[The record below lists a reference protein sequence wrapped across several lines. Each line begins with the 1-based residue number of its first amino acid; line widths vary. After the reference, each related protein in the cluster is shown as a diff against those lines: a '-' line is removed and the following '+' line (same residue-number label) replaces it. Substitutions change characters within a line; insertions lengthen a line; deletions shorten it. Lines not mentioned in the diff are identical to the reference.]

1 MNRAL
6 PERDTRN
13 RVNLSELNDTELIEL
28 IVHGRTDALGELY
41 DRYGKLIYSIAYRI
55 VGDTATAEEVT
66 LDVFQRVWERA
77 ASYSAGRASVS
88 TWLSSMAH
96 HRGIDQLR
104 RAGSRPTEVNA
115 EAPEMEIPLSSDE
128 EDGPEGLTE
137 IEMERERVRAAL
149 DQIPKDQRAV
159 LVLAYFEGLTQREI
173 VDRLGE
179 PLGTVKTRLRLGMQK
194 LRKLLENETG

>member
-1 MNRAL
+1 
-6 PERDTRN
+6 
-13 RVNLSELNDTELIEL
+13 VNLSDLNDTELIEL
-28 IVHGRTDALGELY
+28 IVRERTDALGVLY

-77 ASYSAGRASVS
+77 ASYSASRASVS

-104 RAGSRPTEVNA
+104 RANSRPTEVNA
-115 EAPEMEIPLSSDE
+115 EAPEMELPLSSDE
-128 EDGPEGLTE
+128 EDSPEGMTE
-137 IEMERERVRAAL
+137 IALERERVRAAL
-149 DQIPKDQRAV
+149 QQIPKEQREV
-159 LVLAYFEGLTQREI
+159 LLLAYFEGLTQREI

-194 LRKLLENETG
+194 LRKLLENEIG